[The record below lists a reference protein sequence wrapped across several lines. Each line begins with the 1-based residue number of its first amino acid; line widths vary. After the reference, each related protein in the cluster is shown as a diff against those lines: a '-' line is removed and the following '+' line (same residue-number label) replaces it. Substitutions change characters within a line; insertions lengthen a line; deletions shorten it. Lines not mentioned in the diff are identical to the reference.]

1 MEIDS
6 AVVPVVQVSN
16 LDFRFDSALP
26 LVLKDVTMSIA
37 RGRYEHHDIFAKSLL
52 PSVCM
57 HSASEAEVY
66 NFQRK
71 SREREIQRNLPR
83 VAASIHL
90 AQSQEKKF
98 RGTMLTHAQKRTCFR
113 TQNMT

>member
-37 RGRYEHHDIFAKSLL
+37 RGRYE
-52 PSVCM
+52 P
-57 HSASEAEVY
+57 
-66 NFQRK
+66 
-71 SREREIQRNLPR
+71 
-83 VAASIHL
+83 
-90 AQSQEKKF
+90 
-98 RGTMLTHAQKRTCFR
+98 
-113 TQNMT
+113 

>member
-37 RGRYEHHDIFAKSLL
+37 RGRYEHHDIPVKSLL
-52 PSVCM
+52 PSVYV
-57 HSASEAEVY
+57 HALRVRGRGVKLPKKIEGARDRAKSASRCCQHAPGQSPLET
-66 NFQRK
+66 
-71 SREREIQRNLPR
+71 IQRND
-83 VAASIHL
+83 A
-90 AQSQEKKF
+90 
-98 RGTMLTHAQKRTCFR
+98 
-113 TQNMT
+113 

>member
-37 RGRYEHHDIFAKSLL
+37 RGRSNHDIFAKSLL

-71 SREREIQRNLPR
+71 SREREIERNLPR

-98 RGTMLTHAQKRTCFR
+98 RGTMLTHAQKRTCFH